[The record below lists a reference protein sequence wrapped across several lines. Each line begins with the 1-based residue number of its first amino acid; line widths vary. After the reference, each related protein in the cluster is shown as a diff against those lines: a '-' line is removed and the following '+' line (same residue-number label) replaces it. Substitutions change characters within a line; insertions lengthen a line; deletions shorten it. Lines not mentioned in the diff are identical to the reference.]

1 MWPFNRP
8 TKKYRINIIA
18 GCLRMRRDELF
29 KIGKDLTASDR
40 SDRTKINTAR
50 VRIARA
56 IKDIDNTLRSLG

>member
-1 MWPFNRP
+1 
-8 TKKYRINIIA
+8 
-18 GCLRMRRDELF
+18 MRRDELV

-56 IKDIDNTLRSLG
+56 INDIDKTLWDLK